1 MKDGNG
7 QQLAYVYYEEGPGRR
22 STSVTRQPAKVRCDP
37 SRLNLCEQ
45 LRRAKAVESYLQ
57 PPKNAPKD
65 KHNVHDARVLVC
77 CGPGW
82 TPLKTQMC
90 SVFPDRRQTAVPF
103 SYVTG

>member
-1 MKDGNG
+1 MNFDEVARGT
-7 QQLAYVYYEEGPGRR
+7 EGR
-22 STSVTRQPAKVRCDP
+22 
-37 SRLNLCEQ
+37 NLIG
-45 LRRAKAVESYLQ
+45 ANAVERNLQ